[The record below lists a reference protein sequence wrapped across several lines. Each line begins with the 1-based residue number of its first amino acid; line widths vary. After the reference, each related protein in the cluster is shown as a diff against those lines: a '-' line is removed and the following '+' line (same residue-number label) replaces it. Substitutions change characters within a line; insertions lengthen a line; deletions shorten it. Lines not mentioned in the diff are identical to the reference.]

1 MISVG
6 RKEDNIKKASKIMD
20 DITKI
25 RNIGTIAHI
34 DHGKTTLSDNLIAG
48 AGMMS
53 EELAGKQ
60 LVLDYDEQEQARGIT
75 INAAAASMV
84 HEVEGVEYLI
94 NLIDTPGHVDFGGD
108 VTRALRALDG
118 AILVVD
124 SVEGVMP
131 QTETVLRQAMR
142 EKVKP
147 VLFIN
152 KVDRLINE
160 LKLDADQM
168 QKRFAKI
175 ITDVNRLIKMYAP
188 QDKKDEW
195 TVKVEKGTVAFGSA
209 FNKWALSLSSMQKNG
224 ITFKDVYDYLK
235 NGDQKTLSKKSPL
248 HQVVLDMV
256 VHHIPNPSEAQKYRI
271 PQIWKGNLESDVG
284 KSLLNADPNGPTVIM
299 VTKIIVDQH
308 AGEVAVGRVYSGT
321 IKKGDELYISDMG
334 EKSYRVQQLAMMV
347 GPDRIPIDEIKAG
360 NIAAIVGLKDAI
372 AGSTVSS
379 LKNIDPFEPMKHY
392 SDPVVTMAIEAKY
405 TKDLPKLIE
414 VLRLI
419 AKADPSIQ
427 VEINQETGE
436 HLISGMG
443 ELHLEVTIYRIVNDY
458 KVEIETSEPLVV
470 YRETVDHK
478 GGPFEGKSP
487 NKHNKFYIEVEPLQE
502 EVVKA
507 ILSGEIPQGDRFK
520 DKKSITKKLEDLGMD
535 HDEARKFEVIKGPNM
550 LLDMTWGIQY
560 LNETMELVKQ
570 AFNEAIDKG
579 PLANEKL
586 FGVKVRLVD
595 AKLHEDSIHRG
606 PAQVIPAVRNAIYGA
621 ICQAERI
628 LLEPIQHVY
637 INVPTEEVGNVTREL
652 QQRRGVIL
660 SIEQEDYQT
669 SIVAKAPVAELFGF
683 ASAIRSATSGR
694 VLWSTEN
701 AGYERVPREL
711 QPEVVRKI
719 RERKGLKP
727 EPYDENY
734 YAGL

>member
-1 MISVG
+1 MG
-6 RKEDNIKKASKIMD
+6 RKEDNIRKASKIMD

-84 HEVEGVEYLI
+84 HEVMGTEYLI

-131 QTETVLRQAMR
+131 QTETVIRQAMK

-160 LKLDADQM
+160 LKLNADEM
-168 QKRFAKI
+168 QKRFVKI
-175 ITDVNRLIKMYAP
+175 ITEVNRLIKLYAP
-188 QDKKDEW
+188 PEFKESWQ
-195 TVKVEKGTVAFGSA
+195 VKVEQGTVAFGSA
-209 FNKWALSLSSMQKNG
+209 FNKWALSISSMKKNG
-224 ITFKDVYDYLK
+224 ITFKDVYEYLK
-235 NGDQKTLSKKSPL
+235 NGDQKTLSKRSPL

-256 VHHIPNPSEAQKYRI
+256 VHHIPNPAEAQKYRI
-271 PQIWKGNLESDVG
+271 PQIWKGDLNSDVG
-284 KSLLNADPNGPTVIM
+284 KALLNADPKGPTVIM

-321 IKKGDELYISDMG
+321 LKKGDELYISDMG
-334 EKSYRVQQLAMMV
+334 ERTYKVQQLAMMV
-347 GPDRIPIDEIKAG
+347 GPDRIPVEEIKAG
-360 NIAAIVGLKDAI
+360 NIAAMVGLKDAI

-379 LKNIDPFEPMKHY
+379 IKGIEPFEPMKHY

-405 TKDLPKLIE
+405 TKDLPKLID

-443 ELHLEVTIYRIVNDY
+443 ELHLEVTLYRIVNDY
-458 KVEIETSEPLVV
+458 KVEVETSEPLVV
-470 YRETVDHK
+470 YRETVAHK

-487 NKHNKFYIEVEPLQE
+487 NKHNRFYLEVEPLE
-502 EVVKA
+502 ESVING
-507 ILSGEIPQGDRFK
+507 ILSGEVPQGDRFK
-520 DKKSITKKLEDLGMD
+520 DKKALTKKLEDLGMD
-535 HDEARKFEVIKGPNM
+535 KEEARRVEVIKGPNV

-570 AFNEAIDKG
+570 AFLEAVDKG

-586 FGVKVRLVD
+586 YGVKVKLVD

-628 LLEPIQHVY
+628 LLEPIQNVFL
-637 INVPTEEVGNVTREL
+637 NVPTEEVGNVTREL

-660 SIEQEDYQT
+660 SIEQEEYQT
-669 SIVAKAPVAELFGF
+669 TIVAKAPVAELFGF

-711 QPEVVRKI
+711 QDQVVRKI

-727 EPYDENY
+727 EPYDEDY
-734 YAGL
+734 YSSL

>member
-1 MISVG
+1 MILG
-6 RKEDNIKKASKIMD
+6 RKEENIKKAMNIINKLELV
-20 DITKI
+20 

-84 HEVEGVEYLI
+84 HDFEGKEYLI

-131 QTETVLRQAMR
+131 QTETVLRQALK

-160 LKLDADQM
+160 LKLGPEDM

-175 ITDVNRLIKMYAP
+175 ITDVNRLIKMYCDP
-188 QDKKDEW
+188 DFKDKW
-195 TVKVEKGTVAFGSA
+195 LLKVEDGTVAFGSA
-209 FNKWALSLSSMQKNG
+209 FNKWAISIPYMKKSN
-224 ITFKDVYDYLK
+224 ITFKDIYNDV
-235 NGDQKTLSKKSPL
+235 QKGLQDALSKKSPL
-248 HQVVLDMV
+248 HKVVLDMV
-256 VHHIPNPSEAQKYRI
+256 IYHLPTPVEAQKYRI
-271 PQIWKGNLESDVG
+271 PQIWKGDLNSDVA
-284 KSLLNADPNGPTVIM
+284 KSMLSANSKGPAVLM
-299 VTKIIVDQH
+299 VTKIIIDLH
-308 AGEVAVGRVYSGT
+308 AGEIAVARVFSGSVR
-321 IKKGDELYISDMG
+321 KGDELYISSLG
-334 EKSYRVQQLAMMV
+334 SKLYRIQQLALMV
-347 GPDRIPIDEIKAG
+347 GADRIPIEEITAG
-360 NIAAIVGLKDAI
+360 NIVALIGLKDAI

-379 LKNIDPFEPMKHY
+379 LSDLEPFEAMKHY
-392 SDPVVTMAIEAKY
+392 SEPVVTIAIEAKH
-405 TKDLPKLIE
+405 TMDLPKLID
-414 VLRLI
+414 VLRMVG
-419 AKADPSIQ
+419 KADPSIQ
-427 VEINQETGE
+427 IEINQETGE

-443 ELHLEVTIYRIVNDY
+443 ELHLEITLYRIINDY
-458 KVEIETSEPLVV
+458 KVEVNTSEPIVV
-470 YRETVDHK
+470 YRETLARK

-487 NKHNKFYIEVEPLQE
+487 NKHNKFYITAEPLE
-502 EVVKA
+502 EKITEA
-507 ILSGEIPQGDRFK
+507 LIEGELPQGDRFK
-520 DKKSITKKLEDLGMD
+520 DKKSLAK
-535 HDEARKFEVIKGPNM
+535 KFEDFGFDKEEAKRIEAIKESTV

-570 AFNEAIDKG
+570 SYLESIVRG

-586 FGVKVRLVD
+586 YGVKVKLVD

-606 PAQVIPAVRNAIYGA
+606 PAQVIPAIRNAIYGA
-621 ICQAERI
+621 IVQGERM
-628 LLEPIQHVY
+628 LLEPIQKVF
-637 INVPTEEVGNVTREL
+637 INAPSDVIGNVTREL
-652 QQRRGVIL
+652 QQRRGIIMDIQQL
-660 SIEQEDYQT
+660 EYET
-669 SIVAKAPVAELFGF
+669 SVVAKVPVADMFGF

-701 AGYERVPREL
+701 SGYEKVPKEL
-711 QPEVVRKI
+711 VTEVVRKI

-727 EPYDENY
+727 EPYDESY

>member
-1 MISVG
+1 MG
-6 RKEDNIKKASKIMD
+6 RKEDNIRKASKIMD

-84 HEVEGVEYLI
+84 HEVMGTEYLI

-131 QTETVLRQAMR
+131 QTETVIRQAMK

-160 LKLDADQM
+160 LKLNADEM
-168 QKRFAKI
+168 QKRFVKI
-175 ITDVNRLIKMYAP
+175 ITEVNRLIKLYAP
-188 QDKKDEW
+188 PEFKESWQ
-195 TVKVEKGTVAFGSA
+195 VKVEQGTVAFGSA
-209 FNKWALSLSSMQKNG
+209 FNKWALSISSMKKNG
-224 ITFKDVYDYLK
+224 ITFKDVYEYLK
-235 NGDQKTLSKKSPL
+235 NGDQKTLSKRSPL

-256 VHHIPNPSEAQKYRI
+256 VHHIPNPAEAQKYRI
-271 PQIWKGNLESDVG
+271 PQIWKGDLNSDVG
-284 KSLLNADPNGPTVIM
+284 KALLNADPKGPTVIM

-321 IKKGDELYISDMG
+321 LKKGDELYISDMG
-334 EKSYRVQQLAMMV
+334 ERTYKVQQLAMMV
-347 GPDRIPIDEIKAG
+347 GPDRIPVEEIKAG
-360 NIAAIVGLKDAI
+360 NIAAMVGLKDAI

-379 LKNIDPFEPMKHY
+379 IKGIEPFEPMKHY

-405 TKDLPKLIE
+405 TKDLPKLID

-443 ELHLEVTIYRIVNDY
+443 ELHLEVTLYRIVNDY
-458 KVEIETSEPLVV
+458 KVEVETSEPLVV
-470 YRETVDHK
+470 YRETV
-478 GGPFEGKSP
+478 
-487 NKHNKFYIEVEPLQE
+487 
-502 EVVKA
+502 A
-507 ILSGEIPQGDRFK
+507 
-520 DKKSITKKLEDLGMD
+520 
-535 HDEARKFEVIKGPNM
+535 
-550 LLDMTWGIQY
+550 
-560 LNETMELVKQ
+560 
-570 AFNEAIDKG
+570 
-579 PLANEKL
+579 
-586 FGVKVRLVD
+586 
-595 AKLHEDSIHRG
+595 
-606 PAQVIPAVRNAIYGA
+606 
-621 ICQAERI
+621 
-628 LLEPIQHVY
+628 
-637 INVPTEEVGNVTREL
+637 
-652 QQRRGVIL
+652 
-660 SIEQEDYQT
+660 
-669 SIVAKAPVAELFGF
+669 
-683 ASAIRSATSGR
+683 
-694 VLWSTEN
+694 
-701 AGYERVPREL
+701 
-711 QPEVVRKI
+711 
-719 RERKGLKP
+719 
-727 EPYDENY
+727 
-734 YAGL
+734 